1 MTRVRSLT
9 RAALAVCLA
18 TGAPIAATAV
28 QFDVNSTA
36 DAGDA
41 SIDGTCQSAAGDCT
55 LRAAIQEA
63 NATTEDADSIVL
75 PAGKYTLKL
84 VGPFEENAATGDLDI
99 VADLTISGAGSGLT
113 IIVGKK
119 DRIFDVFAPANVTL
133 EGLTVTKGKLGK
145 GKETGTDLQGA
156 GIYNA
161 SILTLEDV
169 VVSKNKTTDD
179 GGGIHNVGSL
189 AGSDVTITGNKAR
202 FDGGGINHVG
212 DDLTL
217 ENATFSKNN
226 AADEGGGLQILGSPT
241 ALSNV
246 TFSGNKAKGPG
257 GAINVEG
264 ETPVTATILSATFSG
279 NKSRDA
285 GGGIASQI
293 IIPTVTSSILSN
305 NKPENCNVPVVS
317 GGGNFESLV
326 QCSFE
331 PANSGIKKLG
341 LASLKAN
348 GGLTATHAL
357 EADSPA
363 IDGGVDAE
371 CPPADQRGTSRFDV
385 PGVGTAICDSGAFEF
400 VP

>member
-84 VGPFEENAATGDLDI
+84 VGPFEEDAVTGDLDI
-99 VADLTISGAGSGLT
+99 
-113 IIVGKK
+113 
-119 DRIFDVFAPANVTL
+119 
-133 EGLTVTKGKLGK
+133 
-145 GKETGTDLQGA
+145 
-156 GIYNA
+156 
-161 SILTLEDV
+161 
-169 VVSKNKTTDD
+169 
-179 GGGIHNVGSL
+179 GSL
-189 AGSDVTITGNKAR
+189 AGNDVTITGNKAR